1 MSCGLVQILTVLRR
15 LSSNVVVITSLGLHT
30 NQLLTNTLAHVSIY
44 GRSMSSGNITLK
56 RNGSL
61 PNSPKMLIQLVQ
73 VLSKG
78 YQWLFRNP
86 ASCCHQRPSSCN
98 ANNTHVVGLTVHKY
112 DSSTEPA
119 EAGGSRVQGQP
130 EQKSKTYLQNTKTK
144 K

>member
-44 GRSMSSGNITLK
+44 GWSMSSGNITLK

-78 YQWLFRNP
+78 YQ
-86 ASCCHQRPSSCN
+86 
-98 ANNTHVVGLTVHKY
+98 
-112 DSSTEPA
+112 
-119 EAGGSRVQGQP
+119 
-130 EQKSKTYLQNTKTK
+130 
-144 K
+144 